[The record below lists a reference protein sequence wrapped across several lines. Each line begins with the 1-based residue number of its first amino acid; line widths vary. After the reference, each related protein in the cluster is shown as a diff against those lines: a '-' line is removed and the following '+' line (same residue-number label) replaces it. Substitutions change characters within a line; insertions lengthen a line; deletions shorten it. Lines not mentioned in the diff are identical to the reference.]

1 LQNRIFISLHEFMT
15 KWQPKNNSAEA
26 TALEI
31 RGKRVPRAI
40 VQILQNRGYE
50 TAQAI
55 EKFFAPSLSD
65 LHDPFL
71 LRDMDK
77 AVTRIMRAIDDKE
90 NVLIHGDYD
99 TDGITG
105 TALMVRNLS
114 KLGLDVQHYI
124 PHRLEEGYGLTSS
137 GIDHAIKTKSTLIIT
152 VDCGSGALNEIAHA
166 NDNNIDVIVCD
177 HHQPKESLPD
187 AVALINPKLPGSEY
201 PFKELAG
208 VGVAF
213 KLLAALQK
221 RLGRPMEDLYVD
233 LDLVALGTVVDVVP
247 LIDEN
252 RVMAKYGMKRIL
264 RSRKKGIRA
273 LLQETGIRKEL
284 NSYHLS
290 FIIGPRINACG
301 RLHDAKIALELL
313 LTEDMAHAL
322 KLAHNLT
329 VDNEERKKIQDE
341 TYASAISIMEATE
354 RAKDRIIVLANEN
367 WHEGVLG
374 IVASRIASEY
384 FRPAII
390 LTFKDEKAKGSA
402 RSIPGFD
409 ITNAIGHCSGL
420 LAKYGGHAQAAGLE
434 MNQTNLEG
442 FRNCINEHAQSFA
455 DSVFEKQSYYDT
467 KLGLDEVTGELM
479 HFLKYFEPTGIGNPQ
494 PVFLGEDLEIVGVPR
509 VIGTNHLKIALR
521 QGKKVYPAIA
531 FERAEEIL
539 GIEIG
544 KTRVNC
550 LYSLAEDSYLGK
562 RKTSLKIK
570 ELEKIA

>member
-1 LQNRIFISLHEFMT
+1 MQ
-15 KWQPKNNSAEA
+15 
-26 TALEI
+26 I
-31 RGKRVPRAI
+31 RGKNVPRAV
-40 VQILQNRGYE
+40 VQILQNRGYD
-50 TAQAI
+50 TPQAI

-71 LRDMDK
+71 LRDMEK
-77 AVTRIMRAIDDKE
+77 AVTRIMRAIEKKE
-90 NVLIHGDYD
+90 RVLIHGDYD

-105 TALMVRNLS
+105 TALMIRNLS
-114 KLGLDVQHYI
+114 KLGLHVQHYI
-124 PHRLEEGYGLTSS
+124 PHRLEEGYGLSSS
-137 GIDHAIKTKSTLIIT
+137 GINHAIEEKCTLIIT
-152 VDCGSGALNEIAHA
+152 VDCGSGALNEITYA
-166 NDNNIDVIVCD
+166 NENNIDVIICD
-177 HHQPKESLPD
+177 HHQPKAHLPD
-187 AVALINPKLPGSEY
+187 ALALINPKLPDSEY

-213 KLLAALQK
+213 KLLAALHK
-221 RLGRPMEDLYVD
+221 KLGRPMEELYVD

-252 RVMAKYGMKRIL
+252 RVLVKYGMKRIL
-264 RSRKKGIRA
+264 RSPKKGIRA

-301 RLHDAKIALELL
+301 RLHDAKIALELM
-313 LTEDMAHAL
+313 LTEDMAQAL
-322 KLAHNLT
+322 KLAHKLT
-329 VDNEERKKIQDE
+329 ADNEERKKIQDE
-341 TYASAISIMEATE
+341 TYASAVSIMKDKNLD
-354 RAKDRIIVLANEN
+354 KDRIIVLADDD

-374 IVASRIASEY
+374 IVASRITTEN
-384 FRPAII
+384 FRPTII
-390 LTFKDEKAKGSA
+390 LTLKQETAKGSA

-409 ITNAIGHCSGL
+409 ITEAIGTCSRL
-420 LAKYGGHAQAAGLE
+420 LTNFGGHAQAAGLE
-434 MNQTNLEG
+434 MPQDNLER
-442 FRNCINEHAQSFA
+442 FRTCINEHAQSIA
-455 DSVFEKQSYYDT
+455 AAVFEKQSYYDT
-467 KLGLDEVTGELM
+467 KLGLDEITGELV

-494 PVFLGEDLEIVGVPR
+494 PVFMGEDLEVVGVPR

-521 QGKKVYPAIA
+521 QGKKAYPAIA
-531 FERAEEIL
+531 FERADEIL

-570 ELEKIA
+570 EMEKLE

>member
-1 LQNRIFISLHEFMT
+1 MIR
-15 KWQPKNNSAEA
+15 WQQKNNLGEA
-26 TALEI
+26 TALQI
-31 RGKRVPRAI
+31 RGKNVPRAV
-40 VQILQNRGYE
+40 VQILRNRGYD

-71 LRDMDK
+71 LRDMEK
-77 AVTRIMRAIDDKE
+77 AVTRIMRAIEEKE
-90 NVLIHGDYD
+90 RVLIHCDYD

-105 TALMVRNLS
+105 TALMIRNLS
-114 KLGLDVQHYI
+114 KLGLQVQHYI
-124 PHRLEEGYGLTSS
+124 PHRLEEGYGLTLC
-137 GIDHAIKTKSTLIIT
+137 GIDHAIQAKCTLIIT

-166 NDNNIDVIVCD
+166 NANNIDVIVCD

-187 AVALINPKLPGSEY
+187 ALALINPKLPDSEY
-201 PFKELAG
+201 PFRELAG

-213 KLLAALQK
+213 KLLVALQEK
-221 RLGRPMEDLYVD
+221 LGSPIEDLYVD

-252 RVMAKYGMKRIL
+252 RILVKYGMKRIL
-264 RSRKKGIRA
+264 HSRKTGIRA

-284 NSYHLS
+284 SSYHLG

-313 LTEDMAHAL
+313 LTEDMPHAL

-354 RAKDRIIVLANEN
+354 RAKDRIILLAQDN

-374 IVASRIASEY
+374 IVASRIASDY

-390 LTFKDEKAKGSA
+390 LTLKGEVAKGSA

-409 ITNAIGHCSGL
+409 ITSAIGHCSDL
-420 LAKYGGHAQAAGLE
+420 LAKFGGHAQAAGLE
-434 MNQTNLEG
+434 MPQDNLER
-442 FRNCINEHAQSFA
+442 FRTCINEHAQSFA
-455 DSVFEKQSYYDT
+455 ATVFERQSYYDT
-467 KLGLDEVTGELM
+467 RLGLDEITDELM

-494 PVFLGEDLEIVGVPR
+494 PVFLGEDLEVVGVPR

-521 QGKKVYPAIA
+521 QSKKAFPAIA
-531 FERAEEIL
+531 FERADEIL

-562 RKTSLKIK
+562 RKTSLMIK
-570 ELEKIA
+570 ELEKKE